1 MINGEFNIFC
11 MFYLLYC
18 DDWIYYLLYWNRKIG
33 LLEVFFNLYK
43 FLEYVSN
50 IMYIL
55 DIFIMVV

>member
-1 MINGEFNIFC
+1 MNLII
-11 MFYLLYC
+11 LYVLFVIL
-18 DDWIYYLLYWNRKIG
+18 WWLNRKIG

-55 DIFIMVV
+55 DFFIMVV